1 MFPANVEQKSP
12 NLSRLLKFC
21 VSFAP
26 NARQGE
32 QELPTTGVLSGQQG
46 MYMPQPALASEA
58 LAKLMK
64 IDAISFKTRLESK
77 CDFFMVRI
85 A

>member
-1 MFPANVEQKSP
+1 
-12 NLSRLLKFC
+12 
-21 VSFAP
+21 
-26 NARQGE
+26 
-32 QELPTTGVLSGQQG
+32 